1 VLLGAVGIDLLGLGV
16 AVVPAGGI
24 GAIAR
29 WLRLYWAYDI
39 PALAIFDRDQSDDAD
54 WSKRAELLATLR
66 EERHEYER
74 LVQQGQP
81 VSIGNAYVVMVKNF
95 EVAMRA
101 LFPQVYEAHEQAV
114 RSELGSASKPLVARE
129 ACRRLASEP
138 SYAGWGSLR
147 ASAATLSSLVGRAS
161 NVT

>member
-1 VLLGAVGIDLLGLGV
+1 MQHSAKSLAERCQEYEARSDDASVGPFYSASATEQHVGGLFARACVVVEGPTEALALPVLLGAVGADLLGLGV

-39 PALAIFDRDQSDDAD
+39 PALAIFDRDQSDDVD

-66 EERHEYER
+66 EERDDYER

-81 VSIGNAYVVMVKNF
+81 ISMGNA
-95 EVAMRA
+95 
-101 LFPQVYEAHEQAV
+101 
-114 RSELGSASKPLVARE
+114 
-129 ACRRLASEP
+129 
-138 SYAGWGSLR
+138 
-147 ASAATLSSLVGRAS
+147 
-161 NVT
+161 